1 MYFVYLER
9 KLEPY
14 NWKFQANYERKS
26 EIIYMQKNQSFRLC
40 YSLQGLQVFS
50 QSSLHLKLFPFLVT
64 PLHLNSLHEEP
75 SKYHLVCLAP
85 KKELP
90 SFRGAEQS
98 TRETK
103 WQWATWSNP
112 DMRVISRKHR
122 RVTIY
127 TATHRRDHTE
137 VVCFAD
143 SPGVVVVENGPIW
156 IPWILSSLEQILV

>member
-9 KLEPY
+9 KLEP
-14 NWKFQANYERKS
+14 NNRKILS
-26 EIIYMQKNQSFRLC
+26 ELRTQIRDNLHAKKSKSFRLC

-64 PLHLNSLHEEP
+64 PRHLNSLHEEP

-103 WQWATWSNP
+103 WQWATQICELYH
-112 DMRVISRKHR
+112 VIYKHR
-122 RVTIY
+122 WLT

-137 VVCFAD
+137 VVKKLHGYSCDPYVRRTSVSCF
-143 SPGVVVVENGPIW
+143 SC
-156 IPWILSSLEQILV
+156 S